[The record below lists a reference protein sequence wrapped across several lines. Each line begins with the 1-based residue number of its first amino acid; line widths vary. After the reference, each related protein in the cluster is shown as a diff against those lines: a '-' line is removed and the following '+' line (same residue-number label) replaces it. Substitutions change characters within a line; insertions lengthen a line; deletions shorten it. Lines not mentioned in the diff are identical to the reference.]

1 MKRWNIISSYD
12 DKKDI
17 VQQIL
22 LGRGISDTDNF
33 LTTPPF
39 SYFIDKLPHELKESF
54 NEARNIILDGIKDK
68 KHIII
73 YGDYDADG
81 ICSTAVLYKTLKEE
95 LKTDN
100 ISYFIPNRSRHG
112 YGLSM
117 EAINYLENENSLYD
131 SIVITVDTG
140 ITAVNEINYLKN
152 KGSTIVI
159 VDHHQKPDELPNSEC
174 IVWYDCTV
182 ATTLCWILSKYLG
195 SSDKSLIS
203 LSALATVT
211 DVQPLVGF
219 NRAIVKAGLAVLNTN
234 PPPGIKELM
243 ILAGKGA
250 SEITAYDLGWVIGPR
265 LNAPGR
271 LENADTALILL
282 LENNTDRIKEAAYT
296 LNKLNTERQ
305 DITADMFKTS
315 VEYEENNL
323 PVIIVSASENYHEGI
338 IGLISAKITQKYYR
352 PSIVISLSNELGK
365 GSARSIK
372 GIDIISLLRK
382 FEYLFENLGGHPM
395 AAGFSIKKENIPI
408 LEKEINLYLGNNID
422 ENILIPE
429 LNIDIEMPIDKIDN
443 DLITKIERMKPYGI
457 GNEEP
462 LFMSKYLGI
471 SEKNIIGKENQHVV
485 YKFYKEGKY
494 YKGIYFDGVLP
505 SQEYNFGDKVDVVYT
520 LKRNQY
526 QGKVSIDLIIKDLR
540 KCLT

>member
-338 IGLISAKITQKYYR
+338 IGLISAKITQKYYQM
-352 PSIVISLSNELGK
+352 N
-365 GSARSIK
+365 
-372 GIDIISLLRK
+372 
-382 FEYLFENLGGHPM
+382 
-395 AAGFSIKKENIPI
+395 
-408 LEKEINLYLGNNID
+408 
-422 ENILIPE
+422 
-429 LNIDIEMPIDKIDN
+429 
-443 DLITKIERMKPYGI
+443 
-457 GNEEP
+457 
-462 LFMSKYLGI
+462 
-471 SEKNIIGKENQHVV
+471 
-485 YKFYKEGKY
+485 
-494 YKGIYFDGVLP
+494 
-505 SQEYNFGDKVDVVYT
+505 
-520 LKRNQY
+520 
-526 QGKVSIDLIIKDLR
+526 
-540 KCLT
+540 